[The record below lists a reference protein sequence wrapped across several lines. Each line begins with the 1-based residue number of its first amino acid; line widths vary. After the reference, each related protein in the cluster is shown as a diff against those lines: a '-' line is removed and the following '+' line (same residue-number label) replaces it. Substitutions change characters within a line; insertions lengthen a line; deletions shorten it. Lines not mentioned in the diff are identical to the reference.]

1 MNKTIAVFDLKAFY
15 ATCEC
20 ALRGLDPYSAPL
32 VVCDKERGTNT
43 IILSVSPYLKSK
55 GIPSRCRLKEL
66 PKGYDYI
73 YAVPRMETYIEKSYE
88 VISILLRFF
97 SSEDMLVYSIDE
109 VFVDLSTYLDY
120 YKLSPRDL
128 CRMVNKEINKETGL
142 LVSTGIGDSMFLSK
156 VALDNYAKHSEDY
169 IGFLYKDEIKEK
181 LWTIS
186 PLTNIWG
193 IGERTQLRLNMMGL
207 YTMEDI
213 ANSSEEYLQE
223 VFGVHGKELYE
234 YANGIDESDIHD
246 VYIPKETSLSV
257 GQVLFKDYTKEEI
270 KLIIHEMNEDL
281 SQRLHLQKQLT
292 KCIHLY
298 IGYSKEGGAAKQVAL
313 DRATDDTEE
322 LYEAFITLLDKICDP
337 TKTIRRVSISYS
349 KLKSVYDNEQLSL
362 FESVED
368 IDKKRNLEYCIS
380 SIKDKY
386 GDNAVLNASALL
398 SYSTIRERHNQI
410 GGHRK

>member
-109 VFVDLSTYLDY
+109 VFVDLTTYLDY

-128 CRMVNKEINKETGL
+128 CRKVNKEINKETGL
-142 LVSTGIGDSMFLSK
+142 LVSTGIGDSMFLAK

-169 IGFLYKDEIKEK
+169 IGYLYKGEIKEK

-246 VYIPKETSLSV
+246 VYVPKETSISV
-257 GQVLFKDYTKEEI
+257 GQVLFKDYTKEEV

-298 IGYSKEGGAAKQVAL
+298 IGYSKEGGVAKQVAL
-313 DRATDDTEE
+313 DRASDDTEE
-322 LYEAFITLLDKICDP
+322 LY
-337 TKTIRRVSISYS
+337 
-349 KLKSVYDNEQLSL
+349 
-362 FESVED
+362 
-368 IDKKRNLEYCIS
+368 
-380 SIKDKY
+380 
-386 GDNAVLNASALL
+386 
-398 SYSTIRERHNQI
+398 
-410 GGHRK
+410 